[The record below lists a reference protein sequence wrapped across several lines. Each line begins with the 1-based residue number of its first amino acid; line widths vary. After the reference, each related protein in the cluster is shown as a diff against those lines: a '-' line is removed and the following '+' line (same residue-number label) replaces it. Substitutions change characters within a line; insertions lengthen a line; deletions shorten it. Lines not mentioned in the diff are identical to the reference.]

1 MAENLRRRKMRKILL
16 VFLGMFLITA
26 VLYSEDVSTTTQPAV
41 EETTAKT
48 EEVKEEPVKY
58 TIVYKFPQGKEVYYQ
73 LSMDRKDE
81 FNLAGRKF
89 DTKRRTTVYISQL
102 SEGTDEQG
110 NGLLKVTYL
119 QGWQDN
125 TRIFTQPK
133 EVKVKMSPKGEVL
146 ESEGLQEIAAEFL
159 KVVQS
164 NLADYIPGID
174 RLPIKID
181 LTKMPS
187 NAFNI
192 YWQAFLFPVPD
203 SPVAIGDI
211 WKREDKNAGVTIQYK
226 LQEVKEGKAY
236 IEVIT
241 EDNRGSLNG
250 KAVFDI
256 ENGYLILNQV
266 NMVTDATGKI
276 VQQAAKEISGATG
289 TEVKPASTLPEKTY
303 INFKMEYV
311 PMEE

>member
-1 MAENLRRRKMRKILL
+1 MKRI
-16 VFLGMFLITA
+16 VIFLIFFSIIA
-26 VLYSEDVSTTTQPAV
+26 GLYCEESQPQPAIT
-41 EETTAKT
+41 ETAPKT
-48 EEVKEEPVKY
+48 EELKEEPQKY
-58 TIVYKFPQGKEVYYQ
+58 TLIYKFPQGKEIYYQ

-81 FNLAGRKF
+81 FNVAGRRF
-89 DTKRRTTVYISQL
+89 DAKKKTLVYISQL
-102 SEGTDEQG
+102 FEGTDEQG

-125 TRIFTQPK
+125 IRIFSQSK

-146 ESEGLQEIAAEFL
+146 ESQGLQEIAAEFL
-159 KVVQS
+159 KVLQY

-174 RLPIKID
+174 RLPVKID

-192 YWQAFLFPVPD
+192 YWQAFIFPVPEK
-203 SPVAIGDI
+203 PVAVGDI
-211 WKREDKNAGVTIQYK
+211 WTREDKNAGVTIQYK
-226 LQEVKEGKAY
+226 LQEVKDGKAY

-241 EDNRGSLNG
+241 ENNRGSFDG

-256 ENGYLILNQV
+256 ENGYLILNNV

-276 VQQAAKEISGATG
+276 VQRAASELTTATG
-289 TEVKPASTLPEKTY
+289 TEVKPADVLPNKTY
-303 INFKMEYV
+303 VNFKMEYV